1 MRERRAALDRR
12 RAREFEAFAAGAAG
26 RLLHAAV
33 LLTGEPPDASPR
45 AQRLLVAA
53 LSRTYA
59 EWDRLSGDD
68 GEDPYDRARR
78 ELVLRFAREAAW
90 RDPARR
96 GRRANG
102 VLGVLAVLGPQ
113 ERVVLVLRLYEGLA
127 EEQIAALIGLPE
139 ERVRVICARAIAAM
153 REPSRRSPARP
164 GPSAPRQDA
173 PREAGP

>member
-33 LLTGEPPDASPR
+33 LLTGEPPDATPR
-45 AQRLLVAA
+45 AQRLLIAA

-59 EWDRLSGDD
+59 EWDRLSGAD

-90 RDPARR
+90 RDPVRR
-96 GRRANG
+96 GGRAAG
-102 VLGVLAVLGPQ
+102 VLGGLGPQ
-113 ERVVLVLRLYEGLA
+113 ERIVLVLRLYEGLA
-127 EEQIAALIGLPE
+127 EEQTAALIGLTE
-139 ERVRVICARAIAAM
+139 ERVRVVCARAVAAM
-153 REPSRRSPARP
+153 REPSRRRRTRP
-164 GPSAPRQDA
+164 GPSGL
-173 PREAGP
+173 REAGP

>member
-33 LLTGEPPDASPR
+33 LLTGEPPGATPR
-45 AQRLLVAA
+45 AQRLLIAA

-59 EWDRLSGDD
+59 EWDRLSGDE

-90 RDPARR
+90 RELSWR
-96 GRRANG
+96 GRRPSG
-102 VLGVLAVLGPQ
+102 VLGRLGPQ
-113 ERVVLVLRLYEGLA
+113 ERVVLVLRLFEGLA
-127 EEQIAALIGLPE
+127 EEQTAALIGLPQ
-139 ERVRVICARAIAAM
+139 ERVRVICARAISAM
-153 REPSRRSPARP
+153 REPSPGRRTRP
-164 GPSAPRQDA
+164 GPSGL
-173 PREAGP
+173 REAGP

>member
-12 RAREFEAFAAGAAG
+12 RAREFETFAAGAAG
-26 RLLHAAV
+26 RLLHGAV
-33 LLTGEPPDASPR
+33 LLTGEPSDAAPR
-45 AQRLLVAA
+45 AQRLLIAA

-96 GRRANG
+96 GRRAGG
-102 VLGVLAVLGPQ
+102 VLGGLGPQ

-127 EEQIAALIGLPE
+127 EEQTAALIGLPV
-139 ERVRVICARAIAAM
+139 ERVRVVCARAVAAM
-153 REPSRRSPARP
+153 REPARRRRTRS
-164 GPSAPRQDA
+164 GPSGL
-173 PREAGP
+173 REAGP

>member
-1 MRERRAALDRR
+1 MRERRAVLDRR

-33 LLTGEPPDASPR
+33 LLTGEPPDATPR

-96 GRRANG
+96 GRRASG
-102 VLGVLAVLGPQ
+102 VLGVLGPQ

-139 ERVRVICARAIAAM
+139 ERVRVICARAIAAI
-153 REPSRRSPARP
+153 REPSRRSGARP
-164 GPSAPRQDA
+164 GPYG

>member
-12 RAREFEAFAAGAAG
+12 RAREFETFAAGAAG
-26 RLLHAAV
+26 RLLHAAA
-33 LLTGEPPDASPR
+33 LLTGEPPDATPR
-45 AQRLLVAA
+45 AQRLLIAA

-59 EWDRLSGDD
+59 QWHRLSGDD

-96 GRRANG
+96 GRRAGG
-102 VLGVLAVLGPQ
+102 VLGGLGPQ

-127 EEQIAALIGLPE
+127 EEQTAALIGLPV
-139 ERVRVICARAIAAM
+139 ERVRVICERAVAAM
-153 REPSRRSPARP
+153 RERARRRGTRP
-164 GPSAPRQDA
+164 GPSGL
-173 PREAGP
+173 REAGR

>member
-12 RAREFEAFAAGAAG
+12 RAREFETFAAGAAG

-33 LLTGEPPDASPR
+33 LLTGEPPDATPR
-45 AQRLLVAA
+45 AQRLLIAA

-90 RDPARR
+90 RAPARR
-96 GRRANG
+96 GRRPGG
-102 VLGVLAVLGPQ
+102 VLGELGPQ

-127 EEQIAALIGLPE
+127 EEQTAALIGLPV
-139 ERVRVICARAIAAM
+139 ERVRVVCARAVAAM
-153 REPSRRSPARP
+153 RERARRRGTRP
-164 GPSAPRQDA
+164 GPSGL
-173 PREAGP
+173 REAGR